1 MKNVL
6 FILSFF
12 AFSFH
17 GIAQT
22 KITAEQARS
31 ICAQQMAAFTK
42 AVAPSF
48 QKGQTYEQ
56 FRFTLMGKAQPT
68 VEGSEQLRVAYN
80 FLLQGVTNEFI
91 LTNYKGVEIANSMNY
106 LSGLNSKGVV
116 SDGSELFGGK
126 TGVEGS
132 FAKSANGPC
141 KWYQF
146 WCLTQEFAN
155 WVVNNWQTIS
165 QIIAIIIKVL
175 P

>member
-12 AFSFH
+12 AFSLQ
-17 GIAQT
+17 GIGQT
-22 KITAEQARS
+22 KITAEQAHS
-31 ICAQQMAAFTK
+31 ICAQQMVAFTR
-42 AVAPSF
+42 AVAPSY

-56 FRFTLMGKAQPT
+56 FRFTLMGKTLPT
-68 VEGSEQLRVAYN
+68 PEGANQLKAAYN

-91 LTNYKGVEIANSMNY
+91 LTNYKGVEIANSMKY
-106 LSGLNSKGVV
+106 LSDLNSKGII

-126 TGVEGS
+126 TGTDNT
-132 FAKSANGPC
+132 FAKSGDGPC

>member
-12 AFSFH
+12 AFSLN
-17 GIAQT
+17 GIGQT

-42 AVAPSF
+42 AVAPSY

-68 VEGSEQLRVAYN
+68 VEGANQLKAAYN
-80 FLLQGVTNEFI
+80 FLLQGVSNEFI
-91 LTNYKGVEIANSMNY
+91 ITNYKGLEIARSMKY
-106 LSGLNSKGVV
+106 LSDLHDKGID

-126 TGVEGS
+126 TGAENS
-132 FAKSANGPC
+132 FAKSGDGGC

-146 WCLTQEFAN
+146 WCLMQEVAN

-165 QIIAIIIKVL
+165 QIIIIIIQVL